1 MSQVKLISKDNIGDG
16 LHIEDSKLKVKVDGT
31 SVRFNSNNQLEAV
44 QSVDIRLAGLE
55 IVNDTT
61 LKATLTDSTTK
72 EVSLEKFLNVDTN
85 TYPVSISMEGKI
97 LKITLNN
104 EQVLNYDLTT
114 FINEHLKGDEVQDL
128 NGNTLGYFLK
138 A

>member
-1 MSQVKLISKDNIGDG
+1 MSVVKIISENNIGNG

-31 SVRFNSNNQLEAV
+31 SVRFNSNNALEAV

-61 LKATLTDSTTK
+61 LRATLTDGTTK

-85 TYPVSISMEGKI
+85 TYPTSVTREGKTV
-97 LKITLNN
+97 KINLNN
-104 EQVLNYDLTT
+104 GTSVSYDLTAL
-114 FINEHLKGDEVQDL
+114 INEEIKGEEVQDL
-128 NGNTLGYFLK
+128 AGTTLGYFIK
-138 A
+138 V